1 MSIETSFRGSLF
13 TSDFLINKIIESA
26 NWKSVSDQDIGR
38 FNGVLQSIFNAFLK
52 APTPDEA
59 CTADNLIWPVLK
71 ELGWTHFSR
80 LQSLAASGL
89 KDIPDGLL
97 FGDEAAKQQ
106 ADTYLEDW
114 RRYQHGLAIVVSKQ
128 WLSPLDE
135 QVGRGQEA
143 VPSLQILQYM
153 RRHYELSNGVSHW
166 GILTN
171 GARWRLYFG
180 GMRSVSKQF
189 FEVDL
194 SAILGLGAQGTAPP
208 QLSHESK
215 IQMLRVFMLAFGI
228 KALLPRA

>member
-1 MSIETSFRGSLF
+1 MSIETSFRGSLL
-13 TSDFLINKIIESA
+13 TSDFLINEIIESA
-26 NWKSVSDQDIGR
+26 DWKSVSDQDIER
-38 FNGVLQSIFNAFLK
+38 FTDVLQSIFNAFLE

-80 LQSLAASGL
+80 RQSLAASGL

-114 RRYQHGLAIVVSKQ
+114 RRYQHGIAIVVSKQ

-135 QVGRGQEA
+135 QVGSGQET
-143 VPSLQILQYM
+143 VPSLLILRFM
-153 RRHYELSNGVSHW
+153 RRHFELSNGVSRW

-171 GARWRLYFG
+171 GARWRLYNG
-180 GMRSVSKQF
+180 GLRSVSEPF

-194 SAILGLGAQGTAPP
+194 PALLGLEAQGTVPS

-215 IQMLRVFMLAFGI
+215 IHMLRVFMLAFGI
-228 KALLPRA
+228 KALSPKA